1 MIEILNR
8 YRSIPELAPN
18 SCRGCAAMRSPSLC
32 NELSLLTKS
41 GGCDTEIWV
50 ERKDGATNSD
60 QTVAVDREYHWRP
73 IDADTPRGV
82 KLQLI
87 CKADGVATYSHLPS
101 VPQRWT
107 HWAPLPTFA
116 KGD

>member
-1 MIEILNR
+1 M
-8 YRSIPELAPN
+8 
-18 SCRGCAAMRSPSLC
+18 
-32 NELSLLTKS
+32 T
-41 GGCDTEIWV
+41 
-50 ERKDGATNSD
+50 TNSD
-60 QTVAVDREYHWRP
+60 QTVAIDREYHWRP

-107 HWAPLPTFA
+107 PWAPLPTFA